1 MYMLVLLLI
10 CRRKSRRGRR
20 GRLRSGLRILYYDVD
35 GEWKRTGF
43 LSSLVRQLD
52 QTGSSMQSD

>member
-1 MYMLVLLLI
+1 LI
-10 CRRKSRRGRR
+10 RRRKSRWGRR

-52 QTGSSMQSD
+52 QTESSMQSD